1 MHCGFADPRFG
12 TGLPSNAL
20 MDRFVSR
27 YSLRSRGKH
36 GEQAAVLILAEIQLH
51 HFNEPVPLTD
61 YVECADRNF
70 DNELFQGL
78 GGRMDILLVD
88 DSKTMRGIVQRAIR
102 QAGFRGLSVGEAE
115 NGAQGLEKLLTEKPK
130 LILSDWNMP
139 EMSGIEFLVQVR
151 ASANKVP
158 FGFITSEASAAIRQ
172 LAMESGA
179 NFLITKPFSPED
191 VQEAL
196 TPILGKS

>member
-1 MHCGFADPRFG
+1 
-12 TGLPSNAL
+12 
-20 MDRFVSR
+20 
-27 YSLRSRGKH
+27 
-36 GEQAAVLILAEIQLH
+36 
-51 HFNEPVPLTD
+51 
-61 YVECADRNF
+61 
-70 DNELFQGL
+70 
-78 GGRMDILLVD
+78 MDILLVD

-172 LAMESGA
+172 LAMDSGA